1 MPSAS
6 QNTDAM
12 TFPAD
17 GTDLFFFG
25 AEQPAYV
32 HCFDFCLDSGV

>member
-1 MPSAS
+1 MPLAS
-6 QNTDAM
+6 QNKDVM

-17 GTDLFFFG
+17 GTELTFLG

-32 HCFDFCLDSGV
+32 HCFDGCLNSDV